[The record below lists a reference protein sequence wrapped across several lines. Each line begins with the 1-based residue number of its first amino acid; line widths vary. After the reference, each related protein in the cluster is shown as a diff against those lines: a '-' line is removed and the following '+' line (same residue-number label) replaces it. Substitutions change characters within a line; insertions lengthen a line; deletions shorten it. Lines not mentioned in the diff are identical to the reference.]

1 MKPPPEDADSL
12 DKNGDDTRRDR
23 FIGDR
28 DLTTWRSRLGRQL
41 ARVTQWLGPYATL
54 TTTLVIGMVAVVAL
68 TAIAAEIYE
77 AVTESDGVAGLDKP
91 LLAAAISIRT
101 PWLGTAATALTDVA
115 GVIGMPIIAVL
126 SIIIL
131 TIRRHSWTPAL
142 LITAAGIGSL
152 LMTIAGKNFIGRA
165 RPDLT
170 DAVPPYEHSPSFPSG
185 HALNAVVIAGII
197 AYLLILRQQRLTTRI
212 ITITIA
218 ATFAVAIG
226 ATRVYLGHHWF
237 TDVLAAYFLGAG
249 WLALVITAHRLYLTA
264 RVGKSLQAE
273 PSKSSLQET
282 GSEPKPDA

>member
-101 PWLGTAATALTDVA
+101 PWLDTAATALTDVA

-126 SIIIL
+126 AIIIL
-131 TIRRHSWTPAL
+131 TIRRRSWTPAL

-152 LMTIAGKNFIGRA
+152 LMTIAGKNLIGRA

-197 AYLLILRQQRLTTRI
+197 AYLLILRPTTPDRQDHHDHHRRDLCCRNRGDPGVPR
-212 ITITIA
+212 A
-218 ATFAVAIG
+218 PLVHRRPRGLLPRSRVA
-226 ATRVYLGHHWF
+226 RPRHHRAPP
-237 TDVLAAYFLGAG
+237 VLDSPPQE
-249 WLALVITAHRLYLTA
+249 VAHC
-264 RVGKSLQAE
+264 
-273 PSKSSLQET
+273 
-282 GSEPKPDA
+282 